1 MDPAPRAPAPGEGS
15 VHRLRGVA
23 HGAPRSSPA
32 SASMSLLAADPPRP
46 IWASPRADR
55 DDRTPLR
62 AEQTVPQRG
71 RWRRC
76 VPRPRAPDRPL
87 VLFVIPQVNR
97 NLVVP
102 SLTNPRSL
110 ADLRAEL
117 ARLNK
122 EVLDRFIALTEDMIE
137 TPSAYERRVEEITL
151 LCNNAHHLLN
161 AIRPS
166 QARATLEHALS
177 EQAKQKRER
186 LEEVRAATER
196 AERAM
201 ENVPAILKQAVEAAT
216 AEADRDAD
224 ETRE

>member
-1 MDPAPRAPAPGEGS
+1 MRPPPPRAKPPA
-15 VHRLRGVA
+15 RL
-23 HGAPRSSPA
+23 
-32 SASMSLLAADPPRP
+32 
-46 IWASPRADR
+46 
-55 DDRTPLR
+55 
-62 AEQTVPQRG
+62 
-71 RWRRC
+71 
-76 VPRPRAPDRPL
+76 
-87 VLFVIPQVNR
+87 VISQDG

-102 SLTNPRSL
+102 SLTSPPSL

-186 LEEVRAATER
+186 LEDVRAATAR

-201 ENVPAILKQAVEAAT
+201 ENVPAILEQAVEAAT

-224 ETRE
+224 DSRE

>member
-1 MDPAPRAPAPGEGS
+1 MRPPPPRAKPPA
-15 VHRLRGVA
+15 R
-23 HGAPRSSPA
+23 
-32 SASMSLLAADPPRP
+32 
-46 IWASPRADR
+46 
-55 DDRTPLR
+55 
-62 AEQTVPQRG
+62 
-71 RWRRC
+71 
-76 VPRPRAPDRPL
+76 
-87 VLFVIPQVNR
+87 FVIPQDG

-102 SLTNPRSL
+102 SLTSPPSL

-161 AIRPS
+161 AIRLS

-186 LEEVRAATER
+186 LEDVRAATAR

-201 ENVPAILKQAVEAAT
+201 ENVPAILEQAVEAAT
-216 AEADRDAD
+216 AEADRDAGKS
-224 ETRE
+224 RE